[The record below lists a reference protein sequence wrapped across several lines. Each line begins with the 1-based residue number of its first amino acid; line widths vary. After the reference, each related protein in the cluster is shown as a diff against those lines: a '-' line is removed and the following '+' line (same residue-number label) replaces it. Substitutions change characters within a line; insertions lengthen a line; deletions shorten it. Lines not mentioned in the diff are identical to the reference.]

1 MTRADRLSALLERLV
16 DHGRIDVE
24 SSAEHFKVSAATIR
38 RDLDH
43 LAEQQLLA
51 RTHGGAM
58 PNSTSYDLPL
68 RYKTP
73 SRSEA
78 KSRIAQRA
86 VEMLWPGC
94 SVALSGGTTTV
105 EIAHT
110 IPTSSPLQHGV
121 TVVTNALNIA
131 TELTVRP
138 YIKIVT
144 CGGVAR
150 SQSYELVGPL
160 ASETLSQLTPDICFL
175 GTSGID
181 GNARVTAN
189 DEEEAA
195 INQIMVTRAQRCI
208 VVADASKLATAGFSR
223 ICDLAD
229 IDAVLTDSEAHPDH
243 VQRIRSAGPEV
254 IVV

>member
-1 MTRADRLSALLERLV
+1 MTRAERLSALLERLV
-16 DHGRIDVE
+16 DHGQIDVE
-24 SSAEHFKVSAATIR
+24 SSAGHFSVSAATIR

-68 RYKTP
+68 RYKAA
-73 SRSEA
+73 SRNEA
-78 KSRIAQRA
+78 KSRIAEAA
-86 VEMLWPGC
+86 VAMLWPGC
-94 SVALSGGTTTV
+94 AVALSGGTTTV

-110 IPTSSPLQHGV
+110 IPTSPPLQNGI

-138 YIKIVT
+138 YIKIVV

-150 SQSYELVGPL
+150 AQSYELVGPL
-160 ASETLSQLTPDICFL
+160 ASETLNQLTPDICFL
-175 GTSGID
+175 GTTGID
-181 GNARVTAN
+181 ADAGVTAG

-195 INQIMVTRAQRCI
+195 INRIMVARAQRSVI
-208 VVADASKLATAGFSR
+208 VADATKFGTAGFSR
-223 ICDLAD
+223 ICALDD
-229 IDAVLTDSEAHPDH
+229 VEAVLTDSEADPAA
-243 VQRIRSAGPEV
+243 VERVRSAGPEV
-254 IVV
+254 IVA